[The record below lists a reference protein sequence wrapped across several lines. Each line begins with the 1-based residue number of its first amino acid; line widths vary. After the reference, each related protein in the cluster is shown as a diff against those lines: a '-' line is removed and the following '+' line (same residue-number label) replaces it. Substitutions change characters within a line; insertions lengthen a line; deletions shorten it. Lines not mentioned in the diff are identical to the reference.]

1 MKKQMGRALSLL
13 LTLALTLGLT
23 GPLPTAAAETEL
35 TLPPPAVDLS
45 EGYSEDPNAYEI
57 YPVPH
62 SVEYGTGSFTMTK
75 EVNVVKSTNVD
86 QYTVDFLE
94 EILTRFD
101 RTMVVSNTLDP
112 SKTNILLGIKGES
125 TLVDGQAGEP
135 KAYPD
140 LFNPANEPGTVHKYD
155 SYLLRADAGTNPNGI
170 ITIQGQNVD
179 AVYYGVATLQ
189 MMFTS
194 FYGNKFLPVVI
205 EDYSNTIFRGFIEGF
220 YGGHTY
226 EGRESQI
233 RSIRDVKGNIYVFAS
248 KTDPYHSNNWDELY
262 PPEELAQIRHLVE
275 VGKQMHVEYTWSVH
289 IGKGNFFSDCSTDPS
304 AGAAYEKYREN
315 VEKLK
320 AKFQQLYDVGV
331 RSFHILNDDY
341 NSGTPAQ
348 VATLL
353 NEMNAWRKEK
363 SCRPIVY
370 CPNGYNVGWAGNG
383 SELRALNE
391 AGLDKDIYIYWTGS
405 DVNSPITQDN
415 ISWPYEKSEHY
426 PVTWLNY
433 PCSEH
438 DKAGIYLGVSSH
450 YLADADNITG
460 QAGIICNPVDY
471 PEANKVAYF
480 QMFSWGWNRDN
491 YTSYMDTLWED
502 CFKYLQPEVYDAYL
516 TIARNVS
523 NCPDSGRVPQ
533 GFPESEYLKDT
544 LDSVQAKVLAGTA
557 KADDP
562 EIVALLAEFD
572 HILSSV
578 EIFKA
583 DCANKNLV
591 AELTPWLNSLV
602 GVVNA
607 SKSGIEAAIAIN
619 NGDLDGAW
627 TAYSAAGIGL
637 DEWDNYKTPNYDTVT
652 AKAGSRY
659 LQPFATDLMDYVTD
673 EIVPLLNPGGL
684 SKEPTFYAVLGGK
697 EMQAS
702 AESDK
707 MFDGNPETFAAF
719 GVNQKAGD
727 YFGIDLG
734 TVKELNS
741 VHVLQGRTASHHDYF
756 HKAVLECSVD
766 GQHWTALTEKVNS
779 HDIQVSDLSLA
790 ARYVRLRLLE
800 TGYGNKPDFWTD
812 VREFTVETVGDSETE
827 KGLFYTNTELT
838 GTVIEGGGYYTM
850 SAMPG
855 VTLANREY
863 VGIRLPEIMGVS
875 EITLGGALPEGLTLQ
890 YSANGVIWTDGAPE
904 SDATMRYVRLVN
916 NSDAPVTGDLPS
928 ISAKAAFIETDLSY
942 ESTNMGLHQGS
953 WDNIVDGNRSTQAWT
968 NAKQTEGQYI
978 IFDMGAKQPV
988 YDVTLFFPEQGDHPR
1003 FTSISVSDGSDPNGS
1018 WTVIGNFTDNS
1029 EMDPP
1034 YRYYACNGNGESGR
1048 YIKIEITQ
1056 TAAGWIKMNELEVNK
1071 NLDQDGPS
1079 GGFSGTPEGEF
1090 DLIMDGKLSTFFTL
1104 DTVGEDGGYLQYLIS
1119 EPKTYEKLS
1128 ILQDPSAICGAEVQV
1143 QNLEEQWITVGV
1155 LNKGVNTFPTAGYG
1169 PLLGVRLN
1177 WEPGT
1182 APAIAELI
1190 LAEGGAGAEVP
1201 VGTAPLRFPAIYEA
1215 DTTPLAISVPNGTPI
1230 GKVGL
1235 PFQADVVLS
1244 GGNTVTIP
1252 VTWTCDNYA
1261 ADTAGSY
1268 TFTGSYDL
1276 SGGLSN
1282 PGGFALSATVTVN
1295 DPVDTSSDAV
1305 TTAGDEENLALK
1317 GEVWVSGYEQQASAP
1332 QDNKDV
1338 VTNGIN
1344 NSDNIN
1350 ERWSSNF
1357 MKGGGMV
1364 GDQQTPAWVVVDLGE
1379 EVGEITS
1386 VKAYYHA
1393 KVWPTDYQ
1401 IQFSAT
1407 NSQNNEDWT
1416 TVYSVSQRTDG
1427 TANQIDTIDL
1437 TGALE
1442 NPIPDGVRY
1451 IRVYYTGLNTGASG
1465 NSIGL
1470 RELEVYGSRG
1480 PSQPETTEPGN
1491 LAANGAVQVSG
1502 YEPGGNQSNANVV
1515 TDGET
1520 VSGSDLNKRWSSDYM
1535 KGPGLVNGTQ
1545 TPSWVIVDLGKDVC
1559 DITSVKAY
1567 YHAQV
1572 WPTDYQIQFSATNSQ
1587 NDEDWT
1593 TVYSVSQRT
1602 NGTANQID
1610 TIDLT
1615 GELENPIPDGA
1626 RYIRVYYTGLNT
1638 GASGHSIGLNELEV
1652 TGTRYLDPTEPGEP
1666 EDVVVETVM
1675 PSVAYGRLNTAF
1687 NDLELPACAVVALS
1701 DGTTLRFP
1709 VEWSA
1714 ESYDAA
1720 STEPQTLTGTL
1731 DLSGTAILNKE
1742 NLTAS
1747 VTVNLSDEPTVVNV
1761 LVNPTSLGVDYGTS
1775 FEMLNLPEQVVLE
1788 LSTGFGVACDVTWDS
1803 TTYNPNAEDTQYV
1816 RGSVLY
1822 NGQTYEAVMPVD
1834 VEGAPVD
1841 PEGPT
1846 VSTAYVIT
1854 VEDSDNGTVTPSRT
1868 RASKGITVTLTVK
1881 PDEGYKLDTL
1891 TVTDKN
1897 GNELNLTDKG
1907 NGKYTFTMPASA
1919 VTVEASFTKDDT
1931 PVDTGLPFTDVK
1943 ADDWFYEAVK
1953 YVYDNK
1959 LMDGTSSTTFAPFM
1973 TTNRAMVVTIL
1984 WRLEGQPETDDAT
1997 LSFTDVES
2005 GVWYTNAVNW
2015 AASKGIVKGYS
2026 DTVFAPNDT
2035 VTREQLATI
2044 LYRYAESKGYDVSAK
2059 GDLTTFA
2066 DGAKTSSWAA
2076 EAMEWAVGSKLLSGK
2091 GGNVL
2096 DPTGTATR
2104 AEVAQIFMNF
2114 AQGLQK

>member
-1 MKKQMGRALSLL
+1 MKKQMGRVLSLL
-13 LTLALTLGLT
+13 LTLALTLGLA
-23 GPLPTAAAETEL
+23 GPLPAAAAEPED

-62 SVEYGTGSFTMTK
+62 SVKYGTGSFTMTK

-112 SKTNILLGIKGES
+112 SKTNILLGIKDENI
-125 TLVDGQAGEP
+125 LVDGQAGEP

-262 PPEELAQIRHLVE
+262 PAEELAQIQHLVE

-289 IGKGNFFSDCSTDPS
+289 IGKGNFFSGCSTDPS
-304 AGAAYEKYREN
+304 AGVAYEKYREN
-315 VEKLK
+315 VKKLK
-320 AKFQQLYDVGV
+320 AKFQQLYNVGV

-341 NSGTPAQ
+341 NSGNPAQ

-363 SCRPIVY
+363 SCRPIIY

-405 DVNSPITQDN
+405 DVNSPITQEN

-460 QAGIICNPVDY
+460 QMGIICNPVDY

-523 NCPDSGRVPQ
+523 NCPDSGRIPQ

-544 LDSVQAKVLAGTA
+544 LDSVQAKILAGTA

-578 EIFKA
+578 EIFQA

-659 LQPFATDLMDYVTD
+659 LEPFATDLMDYVTD

-684 SKEPTFYAVLGGK
+684 SKEPTFYAVLGGR

-779 HDIQVSDLSLA
+779 HDIQVSGLSLA

-812 VREFTVETVGDSETE
+812 VREFTVETAGDSETE

-838 GTVIEGGGYYTM
+838 GTVIEDGGYYTM

-890 YSANGVIWTDGAPE
+890 
-904 SDATMRYVRLVN
+904 
-916 NSDAPVTGDLPS
+916 
-928 ISAKAAFIETDLSY
+928 
-942 ESTNMGLHQGS
+942 
-953 WDNIVDGNRSTQAWT
+953 
-968 NAKQTEGQYI
+968 
-978 IFDMGAKQPV
+978 
-988 YDVTLFFPEQGDHPR
+988 
-1003 FTSISVSDGSDPNGS
+1003 
-1018 WTVIGNFTDNS
+1018 
-1029 EMDPP
+1029 
-1034 YRYYACNGNGESGR
+1034 
-1048 YIKIEITQ
+1048 
-1056 TAAGWIKMNELEVNK
+1056 
-1071 NLDQDGPS
+1071 
-1079 GGFSGTPEGEF
+1079 
-1090 DLIMDGKLSTFFTL
+1090 
-1104 DTVGEDGGYLQYLIS
+1104 
-1119 EPKTYEKLS
+1119 
-1128 ILQDPSAICGAEVQV
+1128 
-1143 QNLEEQWITVGV
+1143 
-1155 LNKGVNTFPTAGYG
+1155 
-1169 PLLGVRLN
+1169 
-1177 WEPGT
+1177 
-1182 APAIAELI
+1182 
-1190 LAEGGAGAEVP
+1190 
-1201 VGTAPLRFPAIYEA
+1201 
-1215 DTTPLAISVPNGTPI
+1215 
-1230 GKVGL
+1230 
-1235 PFQADVVLS
+1235 
-1244 GGNTVTIP
+1244 
-1252 VTWTCDNYA
+1252 
-1261 ADTAGSY
+1261 
-1268 TFTGSYDL
+1268 
-1276 SGGLSN
+1276 
-1282 PGGFALSATVTVN
+1282 
-1295 DPVDTSSDAV
+1295 
-1305 TTAGDEENLALK
+1305 
-1317 GEVWVSGYEQQASAP
+1317 
-1332 QDNKDV
+1332 
-1338 VTNGIN
+1338 
-1344 NSDNIN
+1344 
-1350 ERWSSNF
+1350 
-1357 MKGGGMV
+1357 
-1364 GDQQTPAWVVVDLGE
+1364 
-1379 EVGEITS
+1379 
-1386 VKAYYHA
+1386 
-1393 KVWPTDYQ
+1393 
-1401 IQFSAT
+1401 
-1407 NSQNNEDWT
+1407 
-1416 TVYSVSQRTDG
+1416 
-1427 TANQIDTIDL
+1427 
-1437 TGALE
+1437 
-1442 NPIPDGVRY
+1442 
-1451 IRVYYTGLNTGASG
+1451 
-1465 NSIGL
+1465 
-1470 RELEVYGSRG
+1470 
-1480 PSQPETTEPGN
+1480 
-1491 LAANGAVQVSG
+1491 
-1502 YEPGGNQSNANVV
+1502 
-1515 TDGET
+1515 
-1520 VSGSDLNKRWSSDYM
+1520 
-1535 KGPGLVNGTQ
+1535 
-1545 TPSWVIVDLGKDVC
+1545 
-1559 DITSVKAY
+1559 
-1567 YHAQV
+1567 
-1572 WPTDYQIQFSATNSQ
+1572 
-1587 NDEDWT
+1587 
-1593 TVYSVSQRT
+1593 
-1602 NGTANQID
+1602 
-1610 TIDLT
+1610 
-1615 GELENPIPDGA
+1615 
-1626 RYIRVYYTGLNT
+1626 
-1638 GASGHSIGLNELEV
+1638 
-1652 TGTRYLDPTEPGEP
+1652 
-1666 EDVVVETVM
+1666 
-1675 PSVAYGRLNTAF
+1675 
-1687 NDLELPACAVVALS
+1687 
-1701 DGTTLRFP
+1701 
-1709 VEWSA
+1709 
-1714 ESYDAA
+1714 
-1720 STEPQTLTGTL
+1720 
-1731 DLSGTAILNKE
+1731 
-1742 NLTAS
+1742 
-1747 VTVNLSDEPTVVNV
+1747 
-1761 LVNPTSLGVDYGTS
+1761 
-1775 FEMLNLPEQVVLE
+1775 
-1788 LSTGFGVACDVTWDS
+1788 
-1803 TTYNPNAEDTQYV
+1803 
-1816 RGSVLY
+1816 
-1822 NGQTYEAVMPVD
+1822 
-1834 VEGAPVD
+1834 
-1841 PEGPT
+1841 
-1846 VSTAYVIT
+1846 
-1854 VEDSDNGTVTPSRT
+1854 
-1868 RASKGITVTLTVK
+1868 
-1881 PDEGYKLDTL
+1881 
-1891 TVTDKN
+1891 
-1897 GNELNLTDKG
+1897 
-1907 NGKYTFTMPASA
+1907 
-1919 VTVEASFTKDDT
+1919 
-1931 PVDTGLPFTDVK
+1931 
-1943 ADDWFYEAVK
+1943 
-1953 YVYDNK
+1953 
-1959 LMDGTSSTTFAPFM
+1959 
-1973 TTNRAMVVTIL
+1973 
-1984 WRLEGQPETDDAT
+1984 
-1997 LSFTDVES
+1997 
-2005 GVWYTNAVNW
+2005 
-2015 AASKGIVKGYS
+2015 
-2026 DTVFAPNDT
+2026 
-2035 VTREQLATI
+2035 
-2044 LYRYAESKGYDVSAK
+2044 
-2059 GDLTTFA
+2059 
-2066 DGAKTSSWAA
+2066 
-2076 EAMEWAVGSKLLSGK
+2076 
-2091 GGNVL
+2091 
-2096 DPTGTATR
+2096 
-2104 AEVAQIFMNF
+2104 
-2114 AQGLQK
+2114 

>member
-1 MKKQMGRALSLL
+1 MKKQMGRVLSLL
-13 LTLALTLGLT
+13 LALALTLGLT

-94 EILTRFD
+94 EILTRFG
-101 RTMVVSNTLDP
+101 RTMVVSDAIDP
-112 SKTNILLGIKGES
+112 AKTNILLGVKGENA
-125 TLVDGQAGEP
+125 LVDGQAGEP

-140 LFNPANEPGTVHKYD
+140 LFDPANKPGTVHKYD

-226 EGRESQI
+226 AGRESQI

-248 KTDPYHSNNWDELY
+248 KTDPYHSDHWYELY
-262 PPEELAQIRHLVE
+262 PEEELAQIEHLVE
-275 VGKQMHVEYTWSVH
+275 VGKEMHVEYTWSVH
-289 IGKGNFFSDCSTDPS
+289 IGKGNFFAGCSTDPN
-304 AGAAYEKYREN
+304 AGAAYQKYLDN
-315 VEKLK
+315 VAKLK
-320 AKFQQLYDVGV
+320 AKFQQLYNVGV

-341 NSGTPAQ
+341 NSGSPAD
-348 VATLL
+348 VAKLL
-353 NEMNAWRKEK
+353 NEMNQWRKEK
-363 SCRPIVY
+363 GCRPIVY
-370 CPNGYNVGWAGNG
+370 CPNGYNVGWASGKT
-383 SELRALNE
+383 ELSDLNK

-523 NCPDSGRVPQ
+523 NCPDSGRIKQ

-578 EIFKA
+578 QIFKA

-607 SKSGIEAAIAIN
+607 SKSGIEAAIAIS
-619 NGDLDGAW
+619 NGNLDGAW

-659 LQPFATDLMDYVTD
+659 LKPFATKIMDYVTD

-684 SKEPTFYAVLGGK
+684 NKEPTFYAVLGGK

-707 MFDGNPETFAAF
+707 MFDGKPETFAAF

-779 HDIQVSDLSLA
+779 RDIQVSDLSLA

-800 TGYGNKPDFWTD
+800 TGYGDKPDYWTD
-812 VREFTVETVGDSETE
+812 VREFTVETAADPETD

-838 GTVIEGGGYYTM
+838 GTVIEDGGYYTM

-875 EITLGGALPEGLTLQ
+875 EITLDGALPEGITLQ

-904 SDATMRYVRLVN
+904 SSATMRYVRLVN
-916 NSDAPVTGDLPS
+916 NGDTPVTSDLPS
-928 ISAKAAFIETDLSY
+928 ISAKAAFIKTDLTY

-953 WDNIVDGNRSTQAWT
+953 WSNIVDGNRSTLAWT

-1003 FTSISVSDGSDPNGS
+1003 FTSISVSDASDPNGE
-1018 WTVIGNFTDNS
+1018 WTIIGNFADNS
-1029 EMDPP
+1029 DMDPP
-1034 YRYYACNGNGESGR
+1034 YRYYACNGNGVSGR

-1056 TAAGWIKMNELEVNK
+1056 TGAGWIKMNELEVNK
-1071 NLDQDGPS
+1071 NLDQEGPA

-1104 DTVGEDGGYLQYLIS
+1104 DAVGEEGGYLQYLIS

-1155 LNKGVNTFPTAGYG
+1155 LDKGVNTFPTAGYG
-1169 PLLGVRLN
+1169 SLLGVRLN

-1182 APAIAELI
+1182 APAIAEMI
-1190 LAEGGAGAEVP
+1190 LAEGGSAAEVP

-1215 DTTPLAISVPNGTPI
+1215 DTTPIAISVPNGTPI
-1230 GKVGL
+1230 DKVGL

-1244 GGNTVTIP
+1244 GGKTVTIP
-1252 VTWTCDNYA
+1252 VTWTCDNYK
-1261 ADTAGSY
+1261 ADTAGRY
-1268 TFTGSYDL
+1268 TFTGAYDL

-1282 PGGFALSATVTVN
+1282 PGGFVLNAVVTVN
-1295 DPVDTSSDAV
+1295 APVNKSADAV
-1305 TTAGDEENLALK
+1305 TMADNEENLALN
-1317 GEVWVSGYEQQASAP
+1317 GEVWVSGYEQQPTAP
-1332 QDNKDV
+1332 QDNKAV

-1344 NSDNIN
+1344 DSADIK

-1357 MKGGGMV
+1357 MKGNGMV

-1379 EVGEITS
+1379 KVSEITS
-1386 VKAYYHA
+1386 IKAYYHA
-1393 KVWPTDYQ
+1393 RVWPTDYE

-1407 NSQNNEDWT
+1407 NGD
-1416 TVYSVSQRTDG
+1416 
-1427 TANQIDTIDL
+1427 
-1437 TGALE
+1437 
-1442 NPIPDGVRY
+1442 
-1451 IRVYYTGLNTGASG
+1451 
-1465 NSIGL
+1465 
-1470 RELEVYGSRG
+1470 
-1480 PSQPETTEPGN
+1480 
-1491 LAANGAVQVSG
+1491 
-1502 YEPGGNQSNANVV
+1502 
-1515 TDGET
+1515 
-1520 VSGSDLNKRWSSDYM
+1520 
-1535 KGPGLVNGTQ
+1535 
-1545 TPSWVIVDLGKDVC
+1545 
-1559 DITSVKAY
+1559 
-1567 YHAQV
+1567 
-1572 WPTDYQIQFSATNSQ
+1572 
-1587 NDEDWT
+1587 DWT

-1602 NGTANQID
+1602 NGTDNQID

-1615 GELENPIPDGA
+1615 GELENPIPADA

-1638 GASGHSIGLNELEV
+1638 AAAGDSIGLRELEV
-1652 TGTRYLDPTEPGEP
+1652 TGTRNLDPTDPGEP
-1666 EDVVVETVM
+1666 EDVVVEAVM

-1687 NDLELPACAVVALS
+1687 DQLELPACAVVALS
-1701 DGTTLRFP
+1701 DGTSLRFP
-1709 VEWSA
+1709 VEWSS
-1714 ESYDAA
+1714 EGYDAA
-1720 STEPQTLTGTL
+1720 STEPQELTGTL
-1731 DLSGTAILNKE
+1731 DLSGTAILNAE
-1742 NLTAS
+1742 DLTAS

-1803 TTYNPNAEDTQYV
+1803 TTYNPNAEDTQYI
-1816 RGSVLY
+1816 RGSVRY
-1822 NGQTYEAVMPVD
+1822 NGKTYEAVMPVD
-1834 VEGAPVD
+1834 VKDVPVD
-1841 PEGPT
+1841 PDEPT
-1846 VSTAYVIT
+1846 VSTSYAIT
-1854 VEDSDNGTVTPSRT
+1854 VEKADNGTVTSSRT
-1868 RASKGITVTLTVK
+1868 RASKGLTITLTVK
-1881 PDEGYKLDTL
+1881 PDEGYKLDTI
-1891 TVTDKN
+1891 TVTDK
-1897 GNELNLTDKG
+1897 
-1907 NGKYTFTMPASA
+1907 
-1919 VTVEASFTKDDT
+1919 
-1931 PVDTGLPFTDVK
+1931 
-1943 ADDWFYEAVK
+1943 
-1953 YVYDNK
+1953 
-1959 LMDGTSSTTFAPFM
+1959 
-1973 TTNRAMVVTIL
+1973 
-1984 WRLEGQPETDDAT
+1984 
-1997 LSFTDVES
+1997 
-2005 GVWYTNAVNW
+2005 
-2015 AASKGIVKGYS
+2015 
-2026 DTVFAPNDT
+2026 
-2035 VTREQLATI
+2035 
-2044 LYRYAESKGYDVSAK
+2044 
-2059 GDLTTFA
+2059 
-2066 DGAKTSSWAA
+2066 
-2076 EAMEWAVGSKLLSGK
+2076 
-2091 GGNVL
+2091 
-2096 DPTGTATR
+2096 
-2104 AEVAQIFMNF
+2104 
-2114 AQGLQK
+2114 

>member
-13 LTLALTLGLT
+13 LTLALALGLT

-86 QYTVDFLE
+86 QYTVDFLK
-94 EILTRFD
+94 EILTRFG
-101 RTMVVSNTLDP
+101 RTMVVSDALDP
-112 SKTNILLGIKGES
+112 AKTNILLGIKGEN

-135 KAYPD
+135 EAYPD

-262 PPEELAQIRHLVE
+262 PPEELAQIQHLVE

-289 IGKGNFFSDCSTDPS
+289 IGKGNFFSGCSTDPS

-353 NEMNAWRKEK
+353 NEMNAWRKDK
-363 SCRPIVY
+363 GCRPIVY

-450 YLADADNITG
+450 YLANADNITG

-523 NCPDSGRVPQ
+523 NCPDSGRISQ

-578 EIFKA
+578 ELFKA

-659 LQPFATDLMDYVTD
+659 LEPFATDLMDYVTD

-684 SKEPTFYAVLGGK
+684 DKEPTFYAVLGGR
-697 EMQAS
+697 EMEAS

-707 MFDGNPETFAAF
+707 MFDGNPSTYASFS
-719 GVNQKAGD
+719 VNQKAGD

-734 TVKELNS
+734 AVKELHS
-741 VHVLQGRTASHHDYF
+741 VHVLQGKTDSYHDYF

-779 HDIQVSDLSLA
+779 HDIQVSGLSLA

-812 VREFTVETVGDSETE
+812 VREFTVETAGDSETE

-838 GTVIEGGGYYTM
+838 GTVIEDGGYYIM

-875 EITLGGALPEGLTLQ
+875 EITLDGALPEGLTLQ

-916 NSDAPVTGDLPS
+916 NGDTPVTGNLPS
-928 ISAKAAFIETDLSY
+928 VSAKAAFIQTDLTFV
-942 ESTNMGLHQGS
+942 STNMGLYEGS
-953 WDNIVDGNRSTQAWT
+953 WNNIVDGNRSTLAWT
-968 NAKQTEGQYI
+968 NAKQEEGDYI

-1003 FTSISVSDGSDPNGS
+1003 FTSISVSDGIDPNGS

-1034 YRYYACNGNGESGR
+1034 YRYYACNGNGVSGR

-1104 DTVGEDGGYLQYLIS
+1104 DAVGEEGGYLQYLIS

-1177 WEPGT
+1177 WVPGT

-1190 LAEGGAGAEVP
+1190 LAEGGTGAEVP

-1215 DTTPLAISVPNGTPI
+1215 DTTPLVISVPNGTLI
-1230 GKVGL
+1230 DKVGL

-1244 GGNTVTIP
+1244 GGNTVTLP
-1252 VTWTCDNYA
+1252 VTWACDDYDPETPGN
-1261 ADTAGSY
+1261 Y
-1268 TFTGSYDL
+1268 TFVGTYQLDDSL
-1276 SGGLSN
+1276 TN
-1282 PGGFALSATVTVN
+1282 PGLFPLTATVTVKPEAGQPAE
-1295 DPVDTSSDAV
+1295 PVT
-1305 TTAGDEENLALK
+1305 GNLAL
-1317 GEVWVSGYEQQASAP
+1317 GC
-1332 QDNKDV
+1332 
-1338 VTNGIN
+1338 
-1344 NSDNIN
+1344 
-1350 ERWSSNF
+1350 
-1357 MKGGGMV
+1357 
-1364 GDQQTPAWVVVDLGE
+1364 
-1379 EVGEITS
+1379 
-1386 VKAYYHA
+1386 
-1393 KVWPTDYQ
+1393 
-1401 IQFSAT
+1401 
-1407 NSQNNEDWT
+1407 
-1416 TVYSVSQRTDG
+1416 
-1427 TANQIDTIDL
+1427 
-1437 TGALE
+1437 
-1442 NPIPDGVRY
+1442 
-1451 IRVYYTGLNTGASG
+1451 
-1465 NSIGL
+1465 
-1470 RELEVYGSRG
+1470 
-1480 PSQPETTEPGN
+1480 
-1491 LAANGAVQVSG
+1491 AV
-1502 YEPGGNQSNANVV
+1502 
-1515 TDGET
+1515 T
-1520 VSGSDLNKRWSSDYM
+1520 VSGEEPGVSTSGSNLVDDNTGSRWSAWPKMKEKNDTVPSNQIADVEWAVFDLNQSQ
-1535 KGPGLVNGTQ
+1535 NGEDLGGSNTI
-1545 TPSWVIVDLGKDVC
+1545 TRVIVTGSGNKAWGTKYAIQVSDTGADGDWSTVKECEWPAKDSTV
-1559 DITSVKAY
+1559 SV
-1567 YHAQV
+1567 QEN
-1572 WPTDYQIQFSATNSQ
+1572 IL
-1587 NDEDWT
+1587 DESVQGRYVRILFHEMNT
-1593 TVYSVSQRT
+1593 FAMAANSVSIGEIQIFGT
-1602 NGTANQID
+1602 KTFEGQTADPNVTSIETLTVSGLLGTAFEQ
-1610 TIDLT
+1610 LS
-1615 GELENPIPDGA
+1615 L
-1626 RYIRVYYTGLNT
+1626 
-1638 GASGHSIGLNELEV
+1638 
-1652 TGTRYLDPTEPGEP
+1652 P
-1666 EDVVVETVM
+1666 EQ
-1675 PSVAYGRLNTAF
+1675 
-1687 NDLELPACAVVALS
+1687 VVAQLA
-1701 DGTTLRFP
+1701 DGTTVRLT
-1709 VEWSA
+1709 VEWDGTGYDPNA
-1714 ESYDAA
+1714 ES
-1720 STEPQTLTGTL
+1720 QTLTGTL
-1731 DLSGTAILNKE
+1731 DLSGTGILNEE

-1747 VTVNLSDEPTVVNV
+1747 VTVNLMLGSSYTYTGADAEEKTISKGATGFVLFDHVTVTQYSQSAFDLMLEGAGTVNEKTFEDVFEDRTYFVNV
-1761 LVNPTSLGVDYGTS
+1761 SGKNIFMFS
-1775 FEMLNLPEQVVLE
+1775 FQGGICNLCCNFM
-1788 LSTGFGVACDVTWDS
+1788 S
-1803 TTYNPNAEDTQYV
+1803 N
-1816 RGSVLY
+1816 
-1822 NGQTYEAVMPVD
+1822 
-1834 VEGAPVD
+1834 
-1841 PEGPT
+1841 
-1846 VSTAYVIT
+1846 I
-1854 VEDSDNGTVTPSRT
+1854 
-1868 RASKGITVTLTVK
+1868 GIRDLT
-1881 PDEGYKLDTL
+1881 
-1891 TVTDKN
+1891 
-1897 GNELNLTDKG
+1897 
-1907 NGKYTFTMPASA
+1907 
-1919 VTVEASFTKDDT
+1919 
-1931 PVDTGLPFTDVK
+1931 
-1943 ADDWFYEAVK
+1943 
-1953 YVYDNK
+1953 
-1959 LMDGTSSTTFAPFM
+1959 
-1973 TTNRAMVVTIL
+1973 
-1984 WRLEGQPETDDAT
+1984 RLEGNDHVPGKVVS
-1997 LSFTDVES
+1997 LLHHISF
-2005 GVWYTNAVNW
+2005 
-2015 AASKGIVKGYS
+2015 
-2026 DTVFAPNDT
+2026 
-2035 VTREQLATI
+2035 
-2044 LYRYAESKGYDVSAK
+2044 
-2059 GDLTTFA
+2059 
-2066 DGAKTSSWAA
+2066 
-2076 EAMEWAVGSKLLSGK
+2076 SKLCSHSK
-2091 GGNVL
+2091 C
-2096 DPTGTATR
+2096 
-2104 AEVAQIFMNF
+2104 QIGSFR
-2114 AQGLQK
+2114 

>member
-94 EILTRFD
+94 EILTRFG
-101 RTMVVSNTLDP
+101 RTMVVSDAIDP
-112 SKTNILLGIKGES
+112 SKTNILLGIKGKS

-135 KAYPD
+135 EAYPD

-262 PPEELAQIRHLVE
+262 PAEELAQIQHLVE

-289 IGKGNFFSDCSTDPS
+289 IGKGNFFSGCSTDPNDS
-304 AGAAYEKYREN
+304 AAYQKYLDN

-320 AKFQQLYDVGV
+320 AKFRQLYGVGV

-353 NEMNAWRKEK
+353 NEMNDWRKDK
-363 SCRPIVY
+363 GCRPIIY
-370 CPNGYNVGWAGNG
+370 CPNDYNVGWAGDG
-383 SELRALNE
+383 SELKALNA

-523 NCPDSGRVPQ
+523 NCPDSGRIPQ

-578 EIFKA
+578 ELFKA

-659 LQPFATDLMDYVTD
+659 LEPFATDLMDYVTD

-684 SKEPTFYAVLGGK
+684 DKEPTFYAVLGGR
-697 EMQAS
+697 EMEAS

-779 HDIQVSDLSLA
+779 HDIQVSGLSLA

-812 VREFTVETVGDSETE
+812 VREFTVETAGDSETE

-838 GTVIEGGGYYTM
+838 GTVIEDGGYYTM

-904 SDATMRYVRLVN
+904 SSATMRYVRLVN
-916 NSDAPVTGDLPS
+916 NSGTPVTGDLPS
-928 ISAKAAFIETDLSY
+928 VSAKAAFIETDLSY
-942 ESTNMGLHQGS
+942 EFTNMGLHQGS
-953 WDNIVDGNRSTQAWT
+953 WNNIVDGNRSTQAWT

-1003 FTSISVSDGSDPNGS
+1003 FTSISVSDTNDPNGS
-1018 WTVIGNFTDNS
+1018 WAVIGNFTDNS

-1034 YRYYACNGNGESGR
+1034 YRYYACNGNGVSGR

-1090 DLIMDGKLSTFFTL
+1090 DLIVDGKLSTFFTL
-1104 DTVGEDGGYLQYLIS
+1104 DTVGEEGGYLQYLIS

-1155 LNKGVNTFPTAGYG
+1155 LDKGVNTFPTAGYG

-1190 LAEGGAGAEVP
+1190 LAEGGAAAEVP

-1230 GKVGL
+1230 DKVGL

-1252 VTWTCDNYA
+1252 VTWTCDNYK
-1261 ADTAGSY
+1261 ADTAGQY

-1305 TTAGDEENLALK
+1305 TTAGEEENLALN
-1317 GEVWVSGYEQQASAP
+1317 GEVW
-1332 QDNKDV
+1332 
-1338 VTNGIN
+1338 
-1344 NSDNIN
+1344 
-1350 ERWSSNF
+1350 
-1357 MKGGGMV
+1357 
-1364 GDQQTPAWVVVDLGE
+1364 
-1379 EVGEITS
+1379 
-1386 VKAYYHA
+1386 
-1393 KVWPTDYQ
+1393 
-1401 IQFSAT
+1401 
-1407 NSQNNEDWT
+1407 
-1416 TVYSVSQRTDG
+1416 
-1427 TANQIDTIDL
+1427 
-1437 TGALE
+1437 
-1442 NPIPDGVRY
+1442 
-1451 IRVYYTGLNTGASG
+1451 
-1465 NSIGL
+1465 
-1470 RELEVYGSRG
+1470 
-1480 PSQPETTEPGN
+1480 
-1491 LAANGAVQVSG
+1491 VSG

-1520 VSGSDLNKRWSSDYM
+1520 VSGSDLNKRWSSNYM
-1535 KGPGLVNGTQ
+1535 KGPGLVNDKQ
-1545 TPSWVIVDLGKDVC
+1545 TPSWVVVDLGENVC
-1559 DITSVKAY
+1559 DVTAVKAY
-1567 YHAQV
+1567 YHAKV
-1572 WPTDYQIQFSATNSQ
+1572 WPTDYEVQFSATGE
-1587 NDEDWT
+1587 EDSWV
-1593 TVYSVSQRT
+1593 TVYSETRDDGSMPD
-1602 NGTANQID
+1602 GQID

-1615 GELENPIPDGA
+1615 DQLLADIPDGV
-1626 RYIRVYYTGLNT
+1626 RYIRIYYNAVNT
-1638 GASGHSIGLNELEV
+1638 AAAGHCIGLNELEV

-1687 NDLELPACAVVALS
+1687 DELELPVCAVVALS

-1714 ESYDAA
+1714 EGYDAA

-1731 DLSGTAILNKE
+1731 DLSGTGILNE
-1742 NLTAS
+1742 GNLTAS
-1747 VTVNLSDEPTVVNV
+1747 VTVNLSGEPTVVNV
-1761 LVNPTSLGVDYGTS
+1761 LVNPTSLGVDYGTP

-1868 RASKGITVTLTVK
+1868 RASKGLTVTLTVK
-1881 PDEGYKLDTL
+1881 PDEGYKLDDL

-1897 GNELNLTDKG
+1897 GNEVKLTDKG
-1907 NGKYTFTMPASA
+1907 NGKYTFAMPASA

-1959 LMDGTSSTTFAPFM
+1959 LMDGTSSTTFAPLM

-1984 WRLEGQPETDDAT
+1984 WRLEGQPETDAT

-2005 GVWYTNAVNW
+2005 GVWYTDAVRW
-2015 AASKGIVKGYS
+2015 AASEGIVKGYS
-2026 DTVFAPNDT
+2026 NTVFAPNDT

-2044 LYRYAESKGYDVSAK
+2044 LYRYAESKGYDVSAR
-2059 GDLTTFA
+2059 GDLTTFT

>member
-262 PPEELAQIRHLVE
+262 PAEELAQIQHLVE

-289 IGKGNFFSDCSTDPS
+289 IGKGNFFSGCSTDPS
-304 AGAAYEKYREN
+304 AGTAYEKYREN
-315 VEKLK
+315 VAKLK
-320 AKFQQLYDVGV
+320 AKFQQLYGVGV

-353 NEMNAWRKEK
+353 NEMNDWRKDK
-363 SCRPIVY
+363 GCRPIIY
-370 CPNGYNVGWAGNG
+370 CPNGYNVGWADDG
-383 SELRALNE
+383 SELKGLND
-391 AGLDKDIYIYWTGS
+391 AGLNKDIYIYWTGS
-405 DVNSPITQDN
+405 DVNSPITQEN

-523 NCPDSGRVPQ
+523 NCPDSGRIPQ

-544 LDSVQAKVLAGTA
+544 LDSVQAKILAGTA

-578 EIFKA
+578 ELFKA

-659 LQPFATDLMDYVTD
+659 LEPFATDLMDYVSD

-684 SKEPTFYAVLGGK
+684 NKEPTFYAVLGGR
-697 EMQAS
+697 EMEAS

-800 TGYGNKPDFWTD
+800 TGYGNKADYWTD
-812 VREFTVETVGDSETE
+812 VREFTVETAGDSETE

-838 GTVIEGGGYYTM
+838 GTVIEDGGYYTM

-875 EITLGGALPEGLTLQ
+875 EITLDGALPEGITLQ

-904 SDATMRYVRLVN
+904 SDATMRYIRLVN
-916 NSDAPVTGDLPS
+916 NSGTPVTGDLPS
-928 ISAKAAFIETDLSY
+928 VSAKAAFIKTDLSY

-953 WDNIVDGNRSTQAWT
+953 WDNIVDGNRSTLAWT

-1003 FTSISVSDGSDPNGS
+1003 FTSISVSDGIDPNGE

-1034 YRYYACNGNGESGR
+1034 YRYYACNGNGVSGR

-1071 NLDQDGPS
+1071 NLDQEGPS

-1104 DTVGEDGGYLQYLIS
+1104 DQVDEDGGYLQYLIS

-1155 LNKGVNTFPTAGYG
+1155 LDKGVNTFPTAGYG
-1169 PLLGVRLN
+1169 PLLSVRLN

-1190 LAEGGAGAEVP
+1190 LAEGGAAAEVP

-1215 DTTPLAISVPNGTPI
+1215 DTTPLVISVPNGTPI
-1230 GKVGL
+1230 DKVGL

-1252 VTWTCDNYA
+1252 VTWTCDNYK
-1261 ADTAGSY
+1261 ADTAGQY

-1282 PGGFALSATVTVN
+1282 PGGFTLSATVTVN

-1305 TTAGDEENLALK
+1305 TTAGEEENLALEHPVYAS
-1317 GEVWVSGYEQQASAP
+1317 GLEV
-1332 QDNKDV
+1332 
-1338 VTNGIN
+1338 
-1344 NSDNIN
+1344 NSQTFAADAVDGKLDT
-1350 ERWSSNF
+1350 RWSGNK
-1357 MKGGGMV
+1357 MKV
-1364 GDQQTPAWVVVDLGE
+1364 DDTADSWIVVDLGE
-1379 EVGEITS
+1379 
-1386 VKAYYHA
+1386 
-1393 KVWPTDYQ
+1393 
-1401 IQFSAT
+1401 
-1407 NSQNNEDWT
+1407 
-1416 TVYSVSQRTDG
+1416 
-1427 TANQIDTIDL
+1427 
-1437 TGALE
+1437 
-1442 NPIPDGVRY
+1442 
-1451 IRVYYTGLNTGASG
+1451 
-1465 NSIGL
+1465 
-1470 RELEVYGSRG
+1470 
-1480 PSQPETTEPGN
+1480 
-1491 LAANGAVQVSG
+1491 
-1502 YEPGGNQSNANVV
+1502 
-1515 TDGET
+1515 
-1520 VSGSDLNKRWSSDYM
+1520 
-1535 KGPGLVNGTQ
+1535 
-1545 TPSWVIVDLGKDVC
+1545 DVC
-1559 DITSVKAY
+1559 DITEVSSSY
-1567 YHAQV
+1567 YAKVWPSDYVVQV
-1572 WPTDYQIQFSATNSQ
+1572 AGSDFVPTDYSTVNVGTVSDESAFEGQ
-1587 NDEDWT
+1587 NAKDASCWT
-1593 TVYSVSQRT
+1593 TI
-1602 NGTANQID
+1602 GT
-1610 TIDLT
+1610 
-1615 GELENPIPDGA
+1615 
-1626 RYIRVYYTGLNT
+1626 YTGMSGDGRTDALTNFEAAIPEGT
-1638 GASGHSIGLNELEV
+1638 RYLRLYFTSINQSAFGHSIGLNELEV

-1687 NDLELPACAVVALS
+1687 DELELPACAVVALS

-1709 VEWSA
+1709 VAWS
-1714 ESYDAA
+1714 EEVYDAA

-1731 DLSGTAILNKE
+1731 DLSGTGILNEK

-1747 VTVNLSDEPTVVNV
+1747 VTVNLSGEPTVVNV

-1834 VEGAPVD
+1834 VEDAPVD

-1897 GNELNLTDKG
+1897 GNELKLTDKG

-1943 ADDWFYEAVK
+1943 ADDWFFEAVK
-1953 YVYDNK
+1953 HVYDNK
-1959 LMDGTSSTTFAPFM
+1959 LMDGTSSTTFAPLM

-1984 WRLEGQPETDDAT
+1984 WRLEGQPETDAT